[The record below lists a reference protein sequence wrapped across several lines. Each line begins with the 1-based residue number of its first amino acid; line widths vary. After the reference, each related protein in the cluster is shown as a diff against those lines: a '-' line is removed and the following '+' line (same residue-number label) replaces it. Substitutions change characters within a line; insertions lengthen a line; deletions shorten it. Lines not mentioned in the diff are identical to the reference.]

1 MAAPFAGEEVRRPD
15 LPGYADPPEAL
26 LDAAFR
32 LLASRQRGVEELR
45 SRLLRK
51 GFPAEHVASCLT
63 WLEDRGHLDDE
74 AFSRALVRERVKF
87 SPRSASVMFTELTRK
102 RINPAIAQEAVE
114 RVLEEEGVT
123 ETGLAEEAARGW
135 IRRQG
140 PQSLADL
147 LEDRFTSGR
156 ERARARL
163 YRLLSRRGF
172 RGEAAKA
179 GMQVGELEARKII
192 EHKR

>member
-1 MAAPFAGEEVRRPD
+1 MAAPFAGEEVRGPD
-15 LPGYADPPEAL
+15 LPAYADPPEAL

-32 LLASRQRGVEELR
+32 LLAFRQRGVEELR
-45 SRLLRK
+45 SRLLRR
-51 GFPAEHVASCLT
+51 GFPAEQVASCLT

-74 AFSRALVRERVKF
+74 AFSRALVRERIKL
-87 SPRSASVMFTELTRK
+87 SPRSASVMRTELTRK
-102 RINPAIAQEAVE
+102 GIAPAIAQEAVE

-123 ETGLAEEAARGW
+123 ETALAEQAARGW

-140 PQSLADL
+140 AQSLADL

-172 RGEAAKA
+172 RAGAASAGIQAGEI
-179 GMQVGELEARKII
+179 EARKTI
-192 EHKR
+192 ENKR

>member
-1 MAAPFAGEEVRRPD
+1 MPVS
-15 LPGYADPPEAL
+15 ADPPEAL

-32 LLASRQRGVEELR
+32 LLASRQRGIEELR

-51 GFPAEHVASCLT
+51 GFPPHHVASCLT

-74 AFSRALVRERVKF
+74 AFSRALVRERIRL
-87 SPRSASVMFTELTRK
+87 SPRGGSVIRAELTR
-102 RINPAIAQEAVE
+102 RGIAPSIAQEALE
-114 RVLEEEGVT
+114 QVLEEEGVT
-123 ETGLAEEAARGW
+123 EARLAEDAARGW

-147 LEDRFTSGR
+147 LEGRFTSR

-172 RGEAAKA
+172 RGEAARA
-179 GMQVGELEARKII
+179 GMQAGEVEARKLL
-192 EHKR
+192 EYKR